1 MSESVVGADTLFV
14 ISEFASEDFVFCVGL
29 SIKVTVLDAAGGDPN
44 CCEFSQAASNSGSS
58 VITMFLVNGRKSNA
72 RDVSK

>member
-1 MSESVVGADTLFV
+1 MSESAVSADTLFV
-14 ISEFASEDFVFCVGL
+14 ISEFASEDSGLCVGL
-29 SIKVTVLDAAGGDPN
+29 SIQVTALDSAGGDPN